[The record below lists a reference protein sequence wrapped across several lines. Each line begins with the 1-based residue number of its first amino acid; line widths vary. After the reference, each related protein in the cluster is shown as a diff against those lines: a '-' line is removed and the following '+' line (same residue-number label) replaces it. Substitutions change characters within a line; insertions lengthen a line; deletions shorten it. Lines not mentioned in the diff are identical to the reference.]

1 MGDAVRYN
9 KTLALL
15 AAGRKRYSAAS
26 GDVIS
31 FDGDGSPL
39 RGLTVGIEPVQ
50 AGSGT
55 PSPDNVRP
63 ISGWTGCNIW
73 RTGKNLLP
81 AKLDRVPTEVSGVV
95 WSTNLDNA
103 GRLRSFEANGTATS
117 NAAFNVN
124 AAYYDNSLLLKAG
137 EHYTLSGCP
146 AGGGSNRYRL
156 YRQSFGAEY
165 YDDGA
170 GVDFPVQ
177 DTDAVCD
184 IRMTVYKNFQADGL
198 EFHPMIRFSDSP
210 AGYEPYCGDT
220 YTIPFPAKAGTVY
233 GGTLDVLSGVL
244 TVDRVMLDL
253 GEQDWQTTNPQ
264 LGIFWLYAR
273 RSPFYVNGR
282 YVIQRP
288 PNMDTPADFLC
299 SKYKTVAANDAE
311 DGSVYWHTTS
321 SYVGI
326 VDTNYTDWTTDQ
338 VKADLAGVQL
348 LCRLVSPETYQLT
361 AQQIDTLLGENR
373 IWADTGPVSA
383 AYRSLE
389 DAQRSKLAVLLRNRG
404 RDET

>member
-50 AGSGT
+50 SGSGD

-63 ISGWTGCNIW
+63 ISGWTGATVFHSGADPSDPEEI
-73 RTGKNLLP
+73 
-81 AKLDRVPTEVSGVV
+81 AVS
-95 WSTNLDNA
+95 W
-103 GRLRSFEANGTATS
+103 
-117 NAAFNVN
+117 
-124 AAYYDNSLLLKAG
+124 
-137 EHYTLSGCP
+137 
-146 AGGGSNRYRL
+146 
-156 YRQSFGAEY
+156 
-165 YDDGA
+165 
-170 GVDFPVQ
+170 
-177 DTDAVCD
+177 
-184 IRMTVYKNFQADGL
+184 ADG
-198 EFHPMIRFSDSP
+198 
-210 AGYEPYCGDT
+210 
-220 YTIPFPAKAGTVY
+220 AGTVY

-253 GEQDWQTTNPQ
+253 GEQDWHTSNPQ
-264 LGIFWLYAR
+264 LGIFWLYDTHP
-273 RSPFYVNGR
+273 PFRVNGR
-282 YVIQRP
+282 YVIQPP
-288 PNMDTPADFLC
+288 PNAATPADFLC
-299 SKYKTVAANDAE
+299 SKYKTGTANDRE
-311 DGSVYWHTTS
+311 DGSVYWDPS
-321 SYVGI
+321 YGKRYVGI
-326 VDTNYTDWTTDQ
+326 VDTNYTDWTADQ